1 MPDPRPLTVAELSI
15 MLGDFEGDETVY
27 FGDRWP
33 VRSAERV
40 WDSAG
45 AVVVLSASPPREVE
59 PDPRRWWR
67 AVVEAVSGLAGAR
80 VTRGPLGHSRE
91 ER

>member
-1 MPDPRPLTVAELSI
+1 MPDPRPLTVAELTFR
-15 MLGDFEGDETVY
+15 LADFESHDLVY

-33 VRSAERV
+33 VCSAERI

-67 AVVEAVSGLAGAR
+67 AVAEALSGLAGAR
-80 VTRGPLGHSRE
+80 VSRGPLGHSRE